1 MSAIA
6 EKIETQVWYRRKD
19 GTIGTYSGH
28 WFGPVKVN
36 EEGIPWQQFR
46 CKESRKVRSFHLPW
60 IVKVSENG
68 KQVWPIPRKM
78 TRDGKGKFVK
88 S

>member
-1 MSAIA
+1 MSTT
-6 EKIETQVWYRRKD
+6 ETQVWYRKTD
-19 GTIGTYSGH
+19 GTIGTYCGH

-36 EEGIPWQQFR
+36 KEGVPWQQFR
-46 CKESRKVRSFHLPW
+46 CKESREVRSFHLPW
-60 IVKVSENG
+60 IVKVTQDG